1 LAHPETEVAV
11 VRATIDGEAHE
22 FGEGLTILD
31 AARSLGLDVPTLCH
45 DERLRPNAVCRVCLV
60 SLEGQPRPVPSC
72 STPLVEG
79 MAITTA
85 GPELEAARRGA
96 LRLLA
101 ASYPAGAVRRAP
113 EKPLHRLFKRYGLER
128 GCRGS
133 PDPSRLDAAHPYLHV
148 DMSQCIECYRC
159 VRICDEVQG
168 QFVWHVWFRG
178 ERTKVV
184 AGDGGRL
191 RDSDCVACGACVDTC
206 PSGAL
211 EDHTVLAARWPSCW
225 TRTTCPYCGVGC
237 EMEVGTSRGKVVTVR
252 PARGSAVGKGHL
264 CSKGRY
270 AWGWVASSE
279 RATRPML
286 REGADWRPVSWRKAL
301 AHVAARFAELKKRH
315 GPDSL
320 AVLGSARATNE
331 DNYVAQKFARVV
343 LGTHNVD
350 CCARVCHA
358 PSAAALSEMLGA
370 GASTSSFDD
379 LERARCIL
387 VCGAN
392 ATENHPVVGARIK
405 QAALRG
411 AALIVV
417 DPRRIELARYARLHL
432 RPRPG
437 TNIALL
443 NAMATTILTEGLVAE
458 SFVRDRVDG
467 RPELE
472 AFLGAWSPERAEGLC
487 GVPAS
492 QIREAARLYAGAWP
506 AMSVHGLGM
515 TEHAQG
521 TEAVM
526 CLVNLALL
534 TGNLGVPGGG
544 VNPLRGQNNVQGSA
558 HMGCEPHHL
567 TGYAAIEK
575 TRHRFEECWQAPLP
589 ASPGLDLMEMM
600 DAARDGRLKALFAI
614 GYDVLLTN
622 PHAAA
627 TLAALRRL
635 ELVVVQDLFLTR
647 TAREVATVFLPAASA
662 FEKDGTFMNAERRVQ
677 RVRAILP
684 PPGKAKP
691 DWQIV
696 CELARAMGHPHGF
709 GFSSAQQIWDEVR
722 TVWPAGAGMSW
733 ARLEGAGLQ
742 WPCPAEGHPGTQLLH
757 VGTFANG
764 GRAALRRVDYR
775 ESPEQPDESFPM
787 VLISGRSLYQFNAG
801 TMTGRT
807 PNNALRPRDL
817 LDISPVDAGRIG
829 LRDGEQ
835 AVVRSRHGETQL
847 PVHLDDRVRSGE
859 VFATFQT
866 EEAFLNRVTGDGR
879 DGRTNTPEYKL
890 TAVRVER
897 LAGATSREP

>member
-1 LAHPETEVAV
+1 VAHAI
-11 VRATIDGEAHE
+11 IDGIAHE
-22 FGEGLTILD
+22 FSGNVTILE
-31 AARSLGLDVPTLCH
+31 AARSLGLDVPTLCQ
-45 DERLRPNAVCRVCLV
+45 DERLCPNGVCRVCLV
-60 SLEGQPRPVPSC
+60 HVEGQPRPVPSC

-79 MAITTA
+79 MVVTTQS
-85 GPELEAARRGA
+85 PEIEDARRGA

-101 ASYPAGAVRRAP
+101 WSYPASAVKRAP

-128 GCRGS
+128 ECRGS
-133 PDPSRLDAAHPYLHV
+133 PDPAKVDAAHPYLHV

-159 VRICDEVQG
+159 VRICEEVQG
-168 QFVWHVWFRG
+168 QFVWHVWSRG
-178 ERTKVV
+178 DRTRVV
-184 AGDGGRL
+184 AGEGGRL

-211 EDHTVLAARWPSCW
+211 EDHTVLASRWPSRW

-237 EMEVGTSRGKVVTVR
+237 EMEVGTRRRRIVTVR
-252 PARGSAVGKGHL
+252 PAPGSPVSKGHL

-270 AWGWVASSE
+270 AFAWSDSADRV
-279 RATRPML
+279 TRPMI
-286 REGADWRPVSWRKAL
+286 REGGQWRPVSWRKAL
-301 AHVAARFAELKKRH
+301 AHLAGRLDELKRKH

-343 LGTHNVD
+343 LGTNNVD

-358 PSAAALSEMLGA
+358 PSAVALGEMLGA

-379 LERARCIL
+379 IERARCIL

-411 AALIVV
+411 AALVVV

-437 TNIALL
+437 TNVALF
-443 NAMATTILTEGLVAE
+443 NAMAATILAEGLVDEA
-458 SFVRDRVDG
+458 FVRERVEG
-467 RPELE
+467 RSELE
-472 AFLGAWSPERAEGLC
+472 AFLGGWSPERAERSC

-492 QIREAARLYAGAWP
+492 QIREAARLYARARP

-521 TEAVM
+521 TEGVM

-534 TGNLGVPGGG
+534 TGNVGVPGGG

-567 TGYAAIEK
+567 TGYASAEK
-575 TRHRFEECWQAPLP
+575 ERGRFETAWQAALP
-589 ASPGLDLMEMM
+589 TRPGLDLMEMM
-600 DAARDGRLKALFAI
+600 DAARDGRLKALWAI

-622 PHAAA
+622 PDATA
-627 TLAALRRL
+627 TLEALRRL
-635 ELVVVQDLFLTR
+635 ERVVVQDLFLNR
-647 TAREVATVFLPAASA
+647 TAREVGTVFLPAASA
-662 FEKDGTFMNAERRVQ
+662 FEHDGTFMNAERRVQ
-677 RVRAILP
+677 RVRALLP
-684 PPGKAKP
+684 LPGKARP

-696 CELARAMGHPHGF
+696 CELARAMGHRQGF
-709 GFSSAQQIWDEVR
+709 EFKSAEQIWDEVR
-722 TVWPAGAGMSW
+722 SVWPAGAGMSW
-733 ARLEGAGLQ
+733 ARLDRGGLQ
-742 WPCPAEGHPGTQLLH
+742 WPCPTEAHPGTGLLH
-757 VGTFANG
+757 VGAFSSGTK
-764 GRAALRRVDYR
+764 AALRRVEHR
-775 ESPEQPDESFPM
+775 ASSERPDESFPL
-787 VLISGRSLYQFNAG
+787 VLVTGRSLYQFNAG

-807 PNNALRPRDL
+807 PSNALRPRDL
-817 LDISPVDAGRIG
+817 LEVSKEDAARLG
-829 LRDGEQ
+829 LCDGER
-835 AVVRSRHGETQL
+835 ALLRSRHGETVL
-847 PVHLDDRVRSGE
+847 PVHVSDEVRAGE
-859 VFATFQT
+859 LFATFQT
-866 EEAFLNRVTGDGR
+866 EQAFLNRVTGAGR
-879 DGRTNTPEYKL
+879 DGWTHTPEYKV

-897 LAGATSREP
+897 LAKATPREP